1 MIPSLRALGRVL
13 RRTPVRPTSVATL
26 LGHHETFLAFRRMVR
41 DIFPDAEEEILNAA
55 DAAGNRENARV
66 WAFLHKVEEFFPV
79 YEVDDYDGLAY
90 GIPFAR
96 NAWGYDRFHEL
107 DLRTGELLLF
117 ALCAQPYDTGYDSR
131 VALLDA
137 TQGRISKELLAEIPV
152 GGISAGDLH
161 RRLDG
166 TPYAAAASYADWLWA
181 ETDSVFLDID
191 DDVSVDVEWSRQT
204 MDELAAHWK
213 RAEKI
218 LDAIGA
224 LEDWLEEDPPARFT
238 GLLDAALGR
247 DPGLNYERTRRL
259 YACEITEAG
268 VVTIPHDAS
277 EPVAVL
283 LEAAG

>member
-1 MIPSLRALGRVL
+1 VIPSLRALGRVL

-26 LGHHETFLAFRRMVR
+26 LGHQEAYLAFRRIVR
-41 DIFPDAEEEILNAA
+41 EIFPEAVEAILGAS
-55 DAAGNRENARV
+55 DPGGNRENARV
-66 WAFLHKVEEFFPV
+66 WAFLHQIEDYFPI

-137 TQGRISKELLAEIPV
+137 TEGRISKELLAEIPD

-191 DDVSVDVEWSRQT
+191 DEVSADIEWSRQT
-204 MDELAAHWK
+204 VDELAAHWK
-213 RAEKI
+213 RAEQI
-218 LDAIGA
+218 LDGIGA
-224 LEDWLEEDPPARFT
+224 LEDWLEEDPPAHFAE
-238 GLLDAALGR
+238 LLDAALGR
-247 DPGLNYERTRRL
+247 NPGLNYERTRRL

-268 VVTIPHDAS
+268 LVTVPRDET

-283 LEAAG
+283 VEAAG